1 MVSLG
6 SLATTRRSYMR
17 LGALDGQ
24 SLVQAN
30 TIVNTLSEKWSVLQR
45 DVTEAVQR
53 NELPRTA
60 LAEVDAV
67 ASELEGLTAQI
78 FEIEAAGIGVWLS
91 WSQSIDRKLNEL
103 SVTYRGAIDSS
114 RRIRALRI
122 GAGFLVAAGAAA
134 GIGYVVFRN
143 RKGSRK

>member
-6 SLATTRRSYMR
+6 SLASTRRSYVR

-30 TIVNTLSEKWSVLQR
+30 TIVNALSEKWSVLQR

-53 NELPRTA
+53 RELPRSA
-60 LAEVDAV
+60 LAEVDALS
-67 ASELEGLTAQI
+67 SEIEGLTNQI
-78 FEIEAAGIGVWLS
+78 FEIEAASIGVWLS
-91 WSQSIDRKLNEL
+91 WSQSVDRKLNEL
-103 SVTYRGAIDSS
+103 ALTHGAAIDSS
-114 RRIRALRI
+114 RRIRTLRI
-122 GAGFLVAAGAAA
+122 GAGFLVALGVAA
-134 GIGYVVFRN
+134 GVGYVVRRN